1 MMTDMTNWKD
11 ADPADGYIPH
21 EDGKVKWYVMTMEEH
36 EYYYVGEFDMTDWD
50 KTFEEVFAKAK
61 DYMDKCFRHTDDWQM
76 IRKDQVIDLMWNC
89 ASCLRE
95 SGDYKEEWLPMDI
108 FDEDEE

>member
-1 MMTDMTNWKD
+1 MQ
-11 ADPADGYIPH
+11 
-21 EDGKVKWYVMTMEEH
+21 
-36 EYYYVGEFDMTDWD
+36 
-50 KTFEEVFAKAK
+50 
-61 DYMDKCFRHTDDWQM
+61 TDDWQM

-108 FDEDEE
+108 FDDEEEV